1 MSIFGTVVDIAV
13 ADLVEGLGGAQPL
26 PLFWVKKKKKKKE
39 SQKEEKPVRQS
50 DKNRAP
56 SSAQGL
62 DPPSNSFILSSKLW
76 RIRDDRLS
84 IALLWSEILCF
95 MRLWLA

>member
-1 MSIFGTVVDIAV
+1 MFVFGTVVDIAV
-13 ADLVEGLGGAQPL
+13 ADLVEGLGGLQTL
-26 PLFWVKKKKKKKE
+26 PLFLVKKKKE
-39 SQKEEKPVRQS
+39 SQKEEKPVGQS

-62 DPPSNSFILSSKLW
+62 DPPPNSFILSSKLW
-76 RIRDDRLS
+76 RIRDDHLS
-84 IALLWSEILCF
+84 IALLWSEILCS

>member
-1 MSIFGTVVDIAV
+1 MFVFGTVVDIAV
-13 ADLVEGLGGAQPL
+13 ADLVEGLGGLQPL
-26 PLFWVKKKKKKKE
+26 PLFWVKKKE
-39 SQKEEKPVRQS
+39 SQKEEKPVGQS

-62 DPPSNSFILSSKLW
+62 DPPPNSFILSSKLW
-76 RIRDDRLS
+76 RIRDDHLS
-84 IALLWSEILCF
+84 IDLLWSEILCF